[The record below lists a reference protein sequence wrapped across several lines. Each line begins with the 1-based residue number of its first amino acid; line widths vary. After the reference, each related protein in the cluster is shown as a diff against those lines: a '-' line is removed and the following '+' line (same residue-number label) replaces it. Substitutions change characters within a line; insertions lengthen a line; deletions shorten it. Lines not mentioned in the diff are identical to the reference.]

1 MSASVPASMFRSGTE
16 EAPRVASAR
25 QYLRGGLPAI
35 YRRDPDGFAMRMLES
50 LERVLDPQVAIL
62 ECLAAYFSPQMAPPG
77 MVEAMSSW
85 LGLPAAES
93 YGQQTGRDLLDVAG
107 RLARLRGTRAGL
119 ELALGKCFPKL
130 RLEVEDHGAVL
141 LDDAADTSRPYP
153 GFTVRVRGTLSPV
166 LREQLRRAIEWQRPL
181 QVPYTLLDENDAR
194 GTAR

>member
-1 MSASVPASMFRSGTE
+1 VSTSVSASALRSDPE
-16 EAPRVASAR
+16 EAPKVASTR
-25 QYLRGGLPAI
+25 EYLRGGLPAI

-62 ECLAAYFSPQMAPPG
+62 ECLAAYFSPQLAPPG

-93 YGQQTGRDLLDVAG
+93 YGQQTGRDLLEVAEH
-107 RLARLRGTRAGL
+107 LARLRGTRAGL
-119 ELALGKCFPKL
+119 QLALEKCFPKL

-141 LDDAADTSRPYP
+141 IEGAADTLGPYP
-153 GFTVRVRGTLSPV
+153 GFTVRVRGTLSP
-166 LREQLRRAIEWQRPL
+166 LQREQVQRAIEWQRPL
-181 QVPYTLLDENDAR
+181 QVSYALLDDNDVR